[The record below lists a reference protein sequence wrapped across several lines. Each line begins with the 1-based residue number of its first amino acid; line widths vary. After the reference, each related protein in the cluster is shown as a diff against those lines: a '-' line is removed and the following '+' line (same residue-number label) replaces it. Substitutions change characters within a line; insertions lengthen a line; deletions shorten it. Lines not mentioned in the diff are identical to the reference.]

1 MADVPPAVV
10 PIDLGDL
17 VLRAPVD
24 ADAPAIAAAFADP
37 ALRQWSPP
45 VQDDALTWIRDRA
58 DWSASAR
65 VGWVVAAAD
74 GGPVLGSVSIR
85 VDAALDHGMIGYWT
99 VPQARG
105 RGIARRSVRAAAQFG
120 FDVVGL
126 HRIELCHAVG
136 NPGSCRVAEAAGFA
150 LEGVMREAY
159 TYGDG
164 RRHDEHLHARL
175 RTDS

>member
-1 MADVPPAVV
+1 MADVPPVVV

-24 ADAPAIAAAFADP
+24 ADVPAIAAAFTDP
-37 ALRQWSPP
+37 VLLQWSPP
-45 VQDDALTWIRDRA
+45 VQEDALAWIRDRA
-58 DWSASAR
+58 DWSTGAR
-65 VGWVVAAAD
+65 VGWVVAAD

-85 VDAALDHGMIGYWT
+85 VDGGLDHGMIGYWT
-99 VPQARG
+99 VPAARG

-136 NPGSCRVAEAAGFA
+136 NPGSCRVAEAAGFP